1 MGMRT
6 SRGLGLPDP
15 AWHVGLV
22 CCWFSSLLRGFFSGF
37 SSFPPSAKTH
47 IPNSN
52 SKPGNGGQEKLSCGI
67 STAKFSLLLIFP
79 FPLFHSPAN
88 YTLTSRMNEFTRFLK
103 SWGFNNNNWMIKKQT
118 WASFPSWLRKA

>member
-1 MGMRT
+1 MRT
-6 SRGLGLPDP
+6 SRGLGLIPGP
-15 AWHVGLV
+15 GVTCG
-22 CCWFSSLLRGFFSGF
+22 FSLLLVLVLAPRVFLRVLQFSTLC
-37 SSFPPSAKTH
+37 KTH

-79 FPLFHSPAN
+79 FPLFYSPAN